1 MITNKGKI
9 LPIAENTAMQSRD
22 WPDRDAIV
30 HHKNSIQT
38 KKKNWF
44 IISTEQREYRASA
57 MQWTCETYQSLSYM
71 NMFLFKGLKWR
82 ANGRKPKQKTSVQNL
97 VFSFVD
103 THRRQYNERTFGTP
117 IRYICRPKHKLY
129 SPRLPLLV
137 KTAFKNGYYCVNL
150 FGSPQFRKC

>member
-38 KKKNWF
+38 KKKIC

-57 MQWTCETYQSLSYM
+57 MQ
-71 NMFLFKGLKWR
+71 
-82 ANGRKPKQKTSVQNL
+82 
-97 VFSFVD
+97 
-103 THRRQYNERTFGTP
+103 
-117 IRYICRPKHKLY
+117 
-129 SPRLPLLV
+129 
-137 KTAFKNGYYCVNL
+137 
-150 FGSPQFRKC
+150 

>member
-38 KKKNWF
+38 KKKIWF
-44 IISTEQREYRASA
+44 IISTEQRKYRASA
-57 MQWTCETYQSLSYM
+57 MLWTCKTYQSLGYM
-71 NMFLFKGLKWR
+71 KMFLFKGWKWR
-82 ANGRKPKQKTSVQNL
+82 ANGRKPKQKTSVQKPG
-97 VFSFVD
+97 FSFID
-103 THRRQYNERTFGTP
+103 THRRQYNERKFGAP

-129 SPRLPLLV
+129 SPRLPLWI
-137 KTAFKNGYYCVNL
+137 KKAF
-150 FGSPQFRKC
+150 

>member
-38 KKKNWF
+38 KKKIWF

-57 MQWTCETYQSLSYM
+57 MQWTCETYQSLGYM
-71 NMFLFKGLKWR
+71 KMFLFKGWKWR
-82 ANGRKPKQKTSVQNL
+82 VNGRKPKQKTSVQNL
-97 VFSFVD
+97 VFLSSIHIED
-103 THRRQYNERTFGTP
+103 STRKE
-117 IRYICRPKHKLY
+117 
-129 SPRLPLLV
+129 
-137 KTAFKNGYYCVNL
+137 NL
-150 FGSPQFRKC
+150 APQFDIFVGQSTSYTLRGYPF

>member
-38 KKKNWF
+38 KKKIWF

-57 MQWTCETYQSLSYM
+57 MQWTCETYQSLGFY
-71 NMFLFKGLKWR
+71 LR
-82 ANGRKPKQKTSVQNL
+82 AGNDAPTDGNRNKKVCPKPG
-97 VFSFVD
+97 FSFID

-129 SPRLPLLV
+129 SPRLPLLI

-150 FGSPQFRKC
+150 FGSPEFRKC

>member
-38 KKKNWF
+38 KKKIWF

-57 MQWTCETYQSLSYM
+57 MQWTCDTYQSLSYM
-71 NMFLFKGLKWR
+71 NMFLFKGWKWR
-82 ANGRKPKQKTSVQNL
+82 VNGRKPKQKTSVQNL
-97 VFSFVD
+97 VFLSSIHIED
-103 THRRQYNERTFGTP
+103 STMKEH
-117 IRYICRPKHKLY
+117 
-129 SPRLPLLV
+129 LV
-137 KTAFKNGYYCVNL
+137 
-150 FGSPQFRKC
+150 PQFDIFVGQSTSYTLRGYPF

>member
-38 KKKNWF
+38 KKKIWF

-57 MQWTCETYQSLSYM
+57 MQWTCETYQSLGYM
-71 NMFLFKGLKWR
+71 KMFLFKGWKWR
-82 ANGRKPKQKTSVQNL
+82 VNGRETETKNVCPKPG
-97 VFSFVD
+97 FSFID

-150 FGSPQFRKC
+150 FGSPEFRKC

>member
-38 KKKNWF
+38 KKKIWF

-57 MQWTCETYQSLSYM
+57 MQWTCDTYQSLSYM
-71 NMFLFKGLKWR
+71 NMFLFKGWKWR
-82 ANGRKPKQKTSVQNL
+82 ANGRKPKQKNVCPKPG
-97 VFSFVD
+97 FSFID

-129 SPRLPLLV
+129 SPRLPLLI

-150 FGSPQFRKC
+150 FGSPEFRKC